1 MAPCSLKH
9 LIILAISEDGPRP
22 TNVHNG
28 TPIASKIEKFPHLQS
43 TVGYGGLI
51 FQNSIFQ
58 DAIFQ
63 DAIDARAACHAR
75 GSRWRVTE
83 TVAAIVA
90 AHRAGHQSPA
100 QTVARSFKRIR
111 AHNDPAIFISLRDEK
126 DAVAEAEALAAK
138 EASELPLLGIPVAV
152 KDNIDVA
159 GLPTTAACPAYA
171 YTPTRDATSVARLRQ
186 AGAIII
192 GKTNL
197 DQFATGLVGVRSPYG
212 IPTNPMR
219 ADLIPGGSSSGSAVA
234 VSVGLVPLSLGTDTA
249 GSGRVPAMFNNIVG
263 LKPSLGLV
271 PTTGVVPA
279 CRTLDCVSVFSLTVD
294 DAVAALSVMA
304 GPDSTDPFSRNR
316 TLSRLSPFP
325 TGLRLGVPRDGQLI
339 FFGDR
344 VQEAAYAAAI
354 ERWRALGATT
364 VGFDLEP
371 LYETA
376 RLLYEGPWVAE
387 RYLVIRNLLASSP
400 DAIHPVTREITIA
413 GSRLSAADTFTALY
427 RLQGLRRTAEHAF
440 AGIDALVLPTAPTAY
455 STAQVLANPIELNS
469 RLGTYTNFVNL
480 LDLCGLALPSAIRT
494 DEIPFGITLLAPA
507 GQDALLAS
515 IGRVF
520 QAQTKLTLGAKGVTL
535 PPLADLELALTG
547 DEIPIAVVGAHLSGM
562 ALNGELKALGG
573 RLLEAT
579 STAPDYRLYALST
592 TPPKPGMLRVEAGSG
607 ASIELELWALPAAAF
622 AKFVAAVPPPLSIGT
637 VRLADGRGVKGFI
650 VEAADIDGAREISAF
665 GGWRAFVAEVAVG

>member
-1 MAPCSLKH
+1 L
-9 LIILAISEDGPRP
+9 
-22 TNVHNG
+22 
-28 TPIASKIEKFPHLQS
+28 
-43 TVGYGGLI
+43 
-51 FQNSIFQ
+51 
-58 DAIFQ
+58 
-63 DAIDARAACHAR
+63 
-75 GSRWRVTE
+75 RVIE

-90 AHRAGHQSPA
+90 AHRAGQLSPA
-100 QTVARSFKRIR
+100 QTVARSFRRIR
-111 AHNDPAIFISLRDEK
+111 EHNDPAIFISLREEK

-138 EASELPLLGIPVAV
+138 DAARLPLLGVPVAV

-159 GLPTTAACPAYA
+159 GLPTTAACPAYS
-171 YTPTRDATSVARLRQ
+171 YLPTRDATAVARLRA

-212 IPTNPMR
+212 IPINPMR

-294 DAVAALSVMA
+294 DAMAALAAMA
-304 GPDSTDPFSRNR
+304 GPDSADPFSRNR
-316 TLSRLSPFP
+316 TLAGMSPFP
-325 TGLRLGVPRDGQLI
+325 QGLRLGVPREGQLI
-339 FFGDR
+339 FFGDKA
-344 VQEAAYAAAI
+344 QEAAYTAAV

-387 RYLVIRNLLASSP
+387 RYLVVRNLLASSP

-413 GSRLSAADTFTALY
+413 GSRLSAADAFAALY

-480 LDLCGLALPSAIRT
+480 LDLCGLALPSAIRP

-520 QAQTKLTLGAKGVTL
+520 QAQTKLTLGAKGIVQ
-535 PPLADLELALTG
+535 PPLANLETALRG

-562 ALNGELKALGG
+562 ALNGELKAHGA
-573 RLLEAT
+573 RLIEAT
-579 STAPDYRLYALST
+579 LTAPDYRLYALST
-592 TPPKPGMLRVEAGSG
+592 TPPKPGMLRVEPGGGTSV
-607 ASIELELWALPAAAF
+607 ELELWALPAAAF
-622 AKFVAAVPPPLSIGT
+622 GKFVAAIPPPLSIGT
-637 VRLADGRGVKGFI
+637 VRLKDGRGVKGFL
-650 VEAADIDGAREISAF
+650 VEATDVSGARDISAF
-665 GGWRAFVAEVAVG
+665 GGWRAFVTEATAAV